1 MIKQSVVE
9 CLNRMETIIESS
21 GKLPFSGKRAVDGV
35 ELLELIDRIRI
46 ALPEE
51 MRQTEALIAERSR
64 LAAEDGV
71 GIASAQASGADG
83 EVFASARE
91 EAEVLLMR
99 AEREAMEIRLG
110 ADDYAEATLASLQ
123 ETLDRTSFVV
133 RKGIEELRRRKD
145 NPEAR

>member
-1 MIKQSVVE
+1 M
-9 CLNRMETIIESS
+9 
-21 GKLPFSGKRAVDGV
+21 
-35 ELLELIDRIRI
+35 
-46 ALPEE
+46 
-51 MRQTEALIAERSR
+51 
-64 LAAEDGV
+64 AAEDGV